1 MFKII
6 FKSFLFLIFINF
18 GCATKESSDNQN
30 TKISTTA
37 HSLYIEAKN
46 ALDNSKFEDSKVI
59 FQKVIE
65 IFPLTNEAIQS
76 QIMLGFIDYLSLNYE
91 NAISSFNKI
100 IQKYPSHKNIDY
112 VYYMRAVAYF
122 EQIEKENLDG
132 NNNFQ
137 AIKNFNEVINKF
149 PDSEYT
155 KDSRQKIIY
164 VRENIAAKH
173 MDIAYFYLD
182 TEKYFAAMGRY
193 QEVINNYSK
202 SKFTAEAL
210 FRLVEI
216 YYKLGMIEDAKKTA
230 AVISYNYPK
239 SKWYKYSYK
248 LINEEKSVNKSK
260 IISKLTNLIK
270 KN

>member
-1 MFKII
+1 MSKII
-6 FKSFLFLIFINF
+6 FKSFLFLILINF
-18 GCATKESSDNQN
+18 GCAQKENTDNEN
-30 TKISTTA
+30 IKITTTPKN
-37 HSLYIEAKN
+37 LYIEAKN
-46 ALDNSKFEDSKVI
+46 ELDNNKYEESKVI
-59 FQKVIE
+59 FQKIIE

-76 QIMLGFIDYLSLNYE
+76 QIMLGFIDYISLNYE

-112 VYYMRAVAYF
+112 VYYMRAISYF

-137 AIKNFNEVINKF
+137 AINNFNEVINKF

-182 TEKYFAAMGRY
+182 TKKYFAAMGRY

-210 FRLVEI
+210 YRLVEI

-239 SKWYKYSYK
+239 SKWYEYSYN
-248 LINEEKSVNKSK
+248 LLNGGKSDKKSK